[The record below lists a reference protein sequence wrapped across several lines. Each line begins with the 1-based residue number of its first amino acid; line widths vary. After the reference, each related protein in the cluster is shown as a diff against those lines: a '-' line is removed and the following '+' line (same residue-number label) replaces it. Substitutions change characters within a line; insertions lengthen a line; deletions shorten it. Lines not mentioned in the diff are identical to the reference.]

1 MDSGRQLHHHQQQQ
15 QQQQP
20 MSSGLMR
27 YRSAPSSYFASLI
40 NSGGVGGGENCD
52 DFLHPRHSSPETERF
67 FSKFLSGVGT
77 EDSSHSLS
85 VVRKNSSPNEALQPQ
100 FAESR
105 MHTTDIYQHHEHQQN
120 SNYSSSSQT
129 IYQSQS
135 QSSLPNHNSATS
147 NSEMDKPYSMVSS
160 TPMDSLNQMKMSSG
174 GGGNS
179 NLIRQSSSPAG
190 FFSHINMDNEFENK
204 AEVIKRLA
212 GYGGMR
218 GMGNFGGGSG
228 TNAEASFPS
237 PSRLKSQMDFS
248 SGKPSSSDR
257 MTPILENRSKNTEIR
272 DPEDGGSR
280 EGHRNDRGYITG
292 FPIGSWDDSAI
303 FSDNFPIE
311 EDDDRKTFSVMN
323 ASENQNT
330 EGGNRPPTVLSHHL
344 SLPTSS
350 AELSAME
357 KLLHFQDSVPCKIR
371 AKRGCATH
379 PRSIA
384 ERVRR
389 TRISE
394 RMRKLQELVP
404 NMDKQTNTAD
414 MLDLAVDYIKELQN
428 QVKINEQGV
437 RVRISRSN
445 SSKGIGMTCFS
456 VESKQW
462 NQKEARKQA
471 GSLGKMGPRGDLVV
485 TSCHIF
491 MGPRKLGPW
500 ILLSSLLEKKD

>member
-1 MDSGRQLHHHQQQQ
+1 MDSDRQLHHQHP
-15 QQQQP
+15 QQP

-40 NSGGVGGGENCD
+40 NSGGVGGGEICD
-52 DFLHPRHSSPETERF
+52 DFLHSRHSSPETERF

-77 EDSSHSLS
+77 EDSSSHSQS
-85 VVRKNSSPNEALQPQ
+85 GVRKNSSLNEVLQPQ

-190 FFSHINMDNEFENK
+190 FFSHINMDNEFGNK

-248 SGKPSSSDR
+248 SGKPSSSER

-272 DPEDGGSR
+272 DPEGGGSR
-280 EGHRNDRGYITG
+280 EGRRNDRGYITG

-311 EDDDRKTFSVMN
+311 DDDDRKTFAVMN

-428 QVKINEQGV
+428 QVKTLSDK
-437 RVRISRSN
+437 RARCTCSN
-445 SSKGIGMTCFS
+445 
-456 VESKQW
+456 KQ
-462 NQKEARKQA
+462 KQ
-471 GSLGKMGPRGDLVV
+471 
-485 TSCHIF
+485 
-491 MGPRKLGPW
+491 
-500 ILLSSLLEKKD
+500 